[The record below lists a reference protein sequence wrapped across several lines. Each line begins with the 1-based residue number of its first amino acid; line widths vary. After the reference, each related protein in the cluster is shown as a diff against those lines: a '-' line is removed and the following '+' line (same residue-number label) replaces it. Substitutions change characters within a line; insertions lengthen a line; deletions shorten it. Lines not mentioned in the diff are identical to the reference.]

1 MTNENKEIL
10 RVEVGSTAHGTGL
23 EGQEDRDELSI
34 VVETPAQ
41 VYGLDRQGF
50 KTKMIR
56 TQPEGVRSGPGDLDL
71 TIYSLRTFMN
81 LAASGNPS
89 ILATLWAPVIEASAE
104 GVYLRAGRTV
114 FIGRHIIPRYRGYM
128 RQQGLRLLGLAGSGH
143 GHRGGGRREELI
155 EAHGYDTKYAMH
167 AARLGYQCIEL
178 LTTFNLDMP
187 MLPVPGDWLR
197 SLRQG
202 KVPFEEW
209 WDTCLWLDSEMEK
222 LQQDE
227 GIRKTANVDTIIDM
241 SIVIHNVIH
250 DRLKEEVQ

>member
-1 MTNENKEIL
+1 MTDQNKEIL

-41 VYGLDRQGF
+41 VYGLDRQGL

-71 TIYSLRTFMN
+71 TIYSLRTFMS

-89 ILATLWAPVIEASAE
+89 ILAALWAPVIEATAE
-104 GVYLRAGRTV
+104 GIYLRDGRTN
-114 FIGRHIIPRYRGYM
+114 FIGRHVIPRYRGYM
-128 RQQGLRLLGLAGSGH
+128 RQQGLRLLGLSGKPRPDVIDEH
-143 GHRGGGRREELI
+143 GF
-155 EAHGYDTKYAMH
+155 DTKYAMH

-178 LTTFNLDMP
+178 LTTWNLE
-187 MLPVPGDWLR
+187 LPISSPTGNWLR

-202 KVPFEEW
+202 EVPFKEW

-222 LQQDE
+222 LQHDA
-227 GIRKTANVDTIIDM
+227 GIRETANFDTIVDM

-250 DRLKEEVQ
+250 DRS